1 MAVSLNLL
9 DTKIRQEVILFC
21 DLNSKYRPDMKVC
34 EKGTFFSI
42 KGLPKG
48 YCTFSFKMV
57 FKSEQG
63 WTSGQSLPV
72 KNFVEYLLWLITHD
86 G

>member
-9 DTKIRQEVILFC
+9 DTKITQEDFLFC

-48 YCTFSFKMV
+48 YCTLSFKRV
-57 FKSEQG
+57 REGLDLGADPPCKE
-63 WTSGQSLPV
+63 LC
-72 KNFVEYLLWLITHD
+72 
-86 G
+86 